1 MNPTRPGVICSME
14 GIGVLI
20 ALGPAVV
27 MLLAGILIAKILD
40 RTIH

>member
-1 MNPTRPGVICSME
+1 ME

>member
-1 MNPTRPGVICSME
+1 MNATWPGVIRAME
-14 GIGVLI
+14 GIGILI